1 MVWNVF
7 SEPFLALLCYHS
19 FLLPAPQW
27 LLEPLSPPT
36 QCLQR
41 ALHLITLCPAS
52 QPPAP
57 SRASLPHGLLTPSSK
72 LGSLQDSLR
81 TWQVFLSYPVPK
93 WPSWAHLLEGPRLLL
108 SLTLS
113 FVLRYSIC
121 SSTCPFHRAQNPPWA
136 TSTFRA
142 QLSEGCSQPAS
153 PSGTPET
160 NHRPAFTLFSSSGF
174 RKASLTGSQLLAA
187 LCSGQ
192 LQSYRREQRQ
202 PNHCFWEAYNKM
214 RNAVF
219 VCVYF

>member
-1 MVWNVF
+1 MFSLNPFLRCCAITHFCCQLLSGFSSPSVHPHNVF
-7 SEPFLALLCYHS
+7 N
-19 FLLPAPQW
+19 AP
-27 LLEPLSPPT
+27 
-36 QCLQR
+36 
-41 ALHLITLCPAS
+41 LHLITLCPAS

-57 SRASLPHGLLTPSSK
+57 SRASLPQGLLTPSSK

-136 TSTFRA
+136 TSTFRT

-160 NHRPAFTLFSSSGF
+160 NHKPAFTLFSSSGF
-174 RKASLTGSQLLAA
+174 PKASLTGSQLLAA

-219 VCVYF
+219 MSV

>member
-1 MVWNVF
+1 M
-7 SEPFLALLCYHS
+7 
-19 FLLPAPQW
+19 
-27 LLEPLSPPT
+27 
-36 QCLQR
+36 
-41 ALHLITLCPAS
+41 
-52 QPPAP
+52 
-57 SRASLPHGLLTPSSK
+57 
-72 LGSLQDSLR
+72 
-81 TWQVFLSYPVPK
+81 FLSYPVPK

-113 FVLRYSIC
+113 FVFCYSIC

-153 PSGTPET
+153 VSFRNTRD
-160 NHRPAFTLFSSSGF
+160 HRPAFTLFSSSGLSGILALLP
-174 RKASLTGSQLLAA
+174 KASLTGSQLLAA

-202 PNHCFWEAYNKM
+202 PNHCFWKEYNKM

-219 VCVYF
+219 VCV